1 MKMQVMTEI
10 VIAGVI
16 KVGVPLMIAV
26 VGAVMNAALD
36 LIGDV
41 GMVTK
46 GVAATL
52 IIEAGAD
59 MLNMMK
65 KNYKGYWHS
74 SIA

>member
-1 MKMQVMTEI
+1 MKMQVMTEM
-10 VIAGVI
+10 VIAGVM
-16 KVGVPLMIAV
+16 KVGVPLIIAV
-26 VGAVMNAALD
+26 VGAVMNVQAAALD

-52 IIEAGAD
+52 IIEAGTD

-65 KNYKGYWHS
+65 KNYWHS